1 MTAMDTSSAHISGNP
16 YVGPRTFSEAQ
27 SQLFF
32 GREWEARDLTARVVS
47 ERLTL
52 FYAQSGAGKSSLI
65 NTRLI
70 PNLRETEGYQVLP
83 VGRVSGHLP
92 DGVENV
98 DNIYTFNLISSL
110 DQSGDDPA
118 RLAQVPLNQFLASVA
133 LEWAT
138 DAQGQRVR
146 RWAYRPRAITPPY
159 PVASSAPTQGPRFAL
174 IIDQFEEIITGHPER
189 WAERESFFRQL
200 NQALLDDPSLWTV
213 LTLREDYVAA
223 LDPYADLLFNRLRA
237 RFYME
242 RMGTEA
248 ALEAIQQPAQ
258 LGGRPF
264 ASGVAEQLVDNLRQV
279 RVMGQQASVP
289 GQYVEP
295 VQLQVVCYQLWEN
308 LTQAAGDS
316 QPNTSAIITKDD
328 LQAAGDVDEA
338 LGQFYEEALMAVVA
352 DPDTDVSE
360 RQLRTWFA
368 SQLLTEAGTRGLVH
382 RGEAASAG
390 LPNEVADLLVQKFLL
405 RTELRAGGAWIE
417 LVHDRFVEPIT
428 RNNEAWW
435 PRNLSTLQRQA
446 ALWQEE
452 NRSAGLL
459 LRGDAL
465 REAEEWAA
473 RQSEELE
480 EHEIA
485 FLEACRVAVALETRE
500 QQQNRRLRLLSLV
513 AVLFAVASIWL
524 AVTANNSSRDA
535 DNARATAV
543 AEAERAETQ
552 TRAARAAEA
561 TAVAEKGRAQE
572 AQEEADREAENARSS
587 LVGQF
592 ALQARILSQ
601 AEPQY
606 SSLLAVESAILS
618 RSMSTERQNSDIEQA
633 FFDVLSQ
640 PAGLPLPG
648 HRGNAG
654 AFAFSS
660 DSRWL
665 IVGGTDGAIQRWQ
678 LERLSDGPTALAALP
693 DAIRNLSFTPDNH
706 KLIAVEENNSVTV
719 WSFADDEI
727 HGEPLQFHCE
737 YWGPETEYQTS
748 RNMIISVSPDNRW
761 LAIGG
766 GAAEQVVVGPGSYK
780 RVNGFPVC
788 LWSLDST
795 EPSSSGGNEG
805 EIVAS
810 DGLHLFT
817 RDSRWLIVSDSQ
829 EGIRAIELNSSN
841 VDGEDRK
848 ELQLT
853 SVTPYG
859 GIGYQAL
866 QSSVDGVWLAA
877 QDTYYSYRTC
887 LWNLAGLAESE
898 PTISTEDCFQDYSSL
913 QTSSHL
919 FFNRDNNGLFSI
931 ADSTIN
937 EWLLTPEG
945 RGDGRNITY
954 ASFPIGHSAYSE
966 QTDIVVLESRGA
978 MRFWKGSESLFAPD
992 NFLLEVPGQD
1002 TPIADMKFSPDG
1014 AWLVST
1020 DRYGSLRLWFTGQI
1034 DSRGMPNPL
1043 PLRFT
1048 AAPVEISG
1056 SGRSEG
1062 SNPTRYFV
1070 IKNADGE
1077 YEVRDADKPESDGRV
1092 IDNPGKTDA
1101 IHIGVSGRWM
1111 ATTQSSNSIVVA
1123 EKQAANGEWFQGASI
1138 EGQFIAASPN
1148 GRWIVYRDSDKNGQV
1163 WESSQQRSIAT
1174 IQNLQFAL
1182 FSPDSRWLRTTDTN
1196 RQTILW
1202 ELRSDGLAEA
1212 YQGTDQR
1219 EADYFARG
1227 IFSPGGRFYIWNMTS
1242 DSIAVVDLSTTD
1254 PFSQSRVIEEVR
1266 GELAIAVF
1274 SPDETTQAFV
1284 ATTLSSYHLRFS
1296 ADSRVEITRLPRVE
1310 IYDTRFVTFSQ
1321 EGKWLITPDGFY
1333 FGTPTL
1339 AIWNTNDFSG
1349 SIELE
1354 ANPTITSAVIAD
1366 DSRTLAV
1373 VDEQGGFH
1381 LYRLQED
1388 TWTYERTLDSG
1399 YYPYGI
1405 AFDRTG
1411 KRIIASGFRQG
1422 EESVRVWDIAE
1433 SGEQTPVYAID
1444 MASLTTAGYRPDFSP
1459 VVNGRW
1465 LPLLHNELQAIYIYD
1480 LTAVDP
1486 TEPVLELTHGANHI
1500 LQQTSTQDGKWM
1512 VVEWSD
1518 GMVYRIDL
1526 QADSVLPAAE
1536 VIGKLEGQIDNVT
1549 ATTDGDR
1556 LLLGKSQVA
1565 IALWNLEAGQKLK
1578 QPQLKGSTWGYL
1590 AEIMDGGVQ
1599 PWAIIGNNFTHNYLW
1614 NIDSADLPVLLPS
1627 DVTLMPSPDG
1637 RWLLGK
1643 SYSNS
1648 SLTLWNIGDDNSLQ
1662 SIQVEEISEQS
1673 NMWIVGFSPDSSLF
1687 AGYESRYD
1695 IDSFDLILWETN
1707 RPSQPLRRLNLQ
1719 GIDGLNDLAFPASI
1733 SPDNRWLALGSS
1745 TGTVLLWDLHRDSDT
1760 PIHEWKAHEDT
1771 IQSLTF
1777 SSIGTRMLTQS
1788 YTGEI
1793 GFWNLEQ
1800 SVVTGIRFESTEI
1813 IPLNFSEDG
1822 RWLVQRGSGTI
1833 QFWPTQVEDLEK
1845 LACQNAGRNLTI
1857 QEWEELFP
1865 NQEYR
1870 VTCPEFPVH
1879 PSLTTSYLEQG
1890 RTLAQQ
1896 GEIEQAAAAFE
1907 QAKEYGV
1914 REFVDAEKEAKRIYG
1929 SVLAEEARQLAQQGE
1944 ITEAVTRFTQAL
1956 EFSPALGINPE
1967 SAANSEYAGSLYS
1980 EGLNLATQG
1989 DIGNS
1994 LTKLSQALEVEPN
2007 LGFDPKSMILDIL
2020 GPITLEQI
2028 TAALVAGD
2036 EADALE
2042 LVKMIQ
2048 PLSADT
2054 GILPFDLQLCRLGR
2068 YQALTETV
2076 DPGCQR
2082 LNKAHQIAPNE
2093 VVTGTVQN
2101 QFGDLWMLTIDQ
2113 SSFVTIT
2120 LSAAEDS
2127 YLDSYLQLYD
2137 ARFDLIAYHDDI
2149 QPRVLQDS
2157 IAPNT
2162 RLQPGHYWIVA
2173 TRCCPEDNQ
2182 GSIGEYIMEVTAAA
2196 IEESTQ

>member
-118 RLAQVPLNQFLASVA
+118 RLAQVPLNQFLASMA

-146 RWAYRPRAITPPY
+146 RWAYRPRAIIPPH
-159 PVASSAPTQGPRFAL
+159 PVASSSPLPGPRFAL

-352 DPDTDVSE
+352 DPETDVSE

-390 LPNEVADLLVQKFLL
+390 LPNEVVDLLVQKFLL

-435 PRNLSTLQRQA
+435 PKNLSTLQRQA

-452 NRSAGLL
+452 NRSTGLL

-500 QQQNRRLRLLSLV
+500 QQQNRRLRLLALV
-513 AVLFAVASIWL
+513 AVLFAVVSIWL
-524 AVTANNSSRDA
+524 AVTARKNSQQAR
-535 DNARATAV
+535 NAEDTAV
-543 AEAERAETQ
+543 AEAERADTEAK
-552 TRAARAAEA
+552 AARAAEA
-561 TAVAEKGRAQE
+561 TAVAEKRNAQE
-572 AQEEADREAENARSS
+572 AQEKADREAANAQS
-587 LVGQF
+587 LLIKQIT
-592 ALQARILSQ
+592 LQARNLSQ
-601 AEPQY
+601 GAPQY

-693 DAIRNLSFTPDNH
+693 DSIRNLSFTPDNR
-706 KLIAVEENNSVTV
+706 KLIAVDENNGVTV

-727 HGEPLQFHCE
+727 HGEPVQLRCG

-748 RNMIISVSPDNRW
+748 RNMMISSSSDSRW

-766 GAAEQVVVGPGSYK
+766 GPAELVEDGPSS
-780 RVNGFPVC
+780 RIVNSFPVC
-788 LWSLDST
+788 LWSLDEI

-841 VDGEDRK
+841 VDGEERK
-848 ELQLT
+848 ELHLT
-853 SVTPYG
+853 RVSTYG

-866 QSSVDGVWLAA
+866 QSSADGVWLAA
-877 QDTYYSYRTC
+877 QNTYYSYRTC

-945 RGDGRNITY
+945 RGDDRNITY
-954 ASFPIGHSAYSE
+954 ASFPIDHSAYSE
-966 QTDIVVLESRGA
+966 QTDIVALESRGA
-978 MRFWKGSESLFAPD
+978 MRFWRGSESILVPD

-1014 AWLVST
+1014 AWLVSA
-1020 DRYGSLRLWFTGQI
+1020 DRYGSLRLWYTGQI
-1034 DSRGMPNPL
+1034 DSGGMPNPL

-1062 SNPTRYFV
+1062 SNPTRWFA
-1070 IKNADGE
+1070 IQNADGN
-1077 YEVRDADKPESDGRV
+1077 YEIRDADRPESDGRV

-1123 EKQAANGEWFQGASI
+1123 EKRAENGKWSQGASI
-1138 EGQFIAASPN
+1138 EGQFIATSPN

-1163 WESSQQRSIAT
+1163 WDSSQQRSIAT

-1202 ELRSDGLAEA
+1202 ELRSNGLAEA

-1227 IFSPGGRFYIWNMTS
+1227 IFSPGGRFYIWNTTS
-1242 DSIAVVDLSTTD
+1242 DSIAVVDRSTAD

-1266 GELAIAVF
+1266 GELEIAVF
-1274 SPDETTQAFV
+1274 SPDETQAFV

-1296 ADSRVEITRLPRVE
+1296 ANSRVEITRLPRVE
-1310 IYDTRFVTFSQ
+1310 IYNTRFVTFSQ
-1321 EGKWLITPDGFY
+1321 DGKWLIIPDGFY

-1339 AIWNTNDFSG
+1339 AIWNTSEFSG

-1354 ANPTITSAVIAD
+1354 ADPTITSAVIAD

-1373 VDEQGGFH
+1373 VGTLGEFY
-1381 LYRLQED
+1381 LYRLREE
-1388 TWTYERTLDSG
+1388 TWTYERALDSEF
-1399 YYPYGI
+1399 YQLDNL
-1405 AFDRTG
+1405 AFDRSS
-1411 KRIIASGFRQG
+1411 KRIIAHKYGQDG
-1422 EESVRVWDIAE
+1422 ESFRVWDIAE
-1433 SGEQTPVYAID
+1433 SGEQTPVYVID
-1444 MASLTTAGYRPDFSP
+1444 MASMTTVAYGPDFSP
-1459 VVNGRW
+1459 VANGRW
-1465 LPLLHNELQAIYIYD
+1465 LPLLHNELRAMYIYD

-1486 TEPVLELTHGANHI
+1486 TAPVLELTHSPNYI
-1500 LQQTSTQDGKWM
+1500 LLHTLTQDGRWL

-1518 GMVYRIDL
+1518 GVVYRIDL
-1526 QADSVLPAAE
+1526 QADSVIPAEE
-1536 VIGKLEGQIDNVT
+1536 VIGKLEGQINTVA
-1549 ATTDGDR
+1549 ATDDGE
-1556 LLLGKSQVA
+1556 LFLLGKSQVA
-1565 IALWNLEAGQKLK
+1565 IALWDLQTTRRLE
-1578 QPQLKGSTWGYL
+1578 QPQLQGSTWGYL
-1590 AEIMDGGVQ
+1590 AGILDGGDQ
-1599 PWAIIGNNFTHNYLW
+1599 PWVIISNNFANHYLW
-1614 NIDSADLPVLLPS
+1614 NIGGTDLPVQLPS
-1627 DVTLMPSPDG
+1627 DVTPMPSPDG
-1637 RWLLGK
+1637 RWLLGQ
-1643 SYSNS
+1643 SYRSR
-1648 SLTLWNIGDDNSLQ
+1648 SLTLWHVEDDNSLQ
-1662 SIQVEEISEQS
+1662 SIQVEEIGEQS

-1777 SSIGTRMLTQS
+1777 SPIGTRMLTQS

-1870 VTCPEFPVH
+1870 VTCPEFSVH
-1879 PSLTTSYLEQG
+1879 PSVIISYREQG
-1890 RTLAQQ
+1890 QILAQR
-1896 GEIEQAAAAFE
+1896 GEVAQALAILE
-1907 QAKEYGV
+1907 QAKKYGAT
-1914 REFVDAEKEAKRIYG
+1914 EFTDSKIEVKR
-1929 SVLAEEARQLAQQGE
+1929 VLIEEARKLAQQGE
-1944 ITEAVTRFTQAL
+1944 ITGAVTRFKQAL
-1956 EFSPALGINPE
+1956 ELDSTLDIDPE
-1967 SAANSEYAGSLYS
+1967 AEAERNYVS
-1980 EGLNLATQG
+1980 GLIDRWRFLAQAG
-1989 DIGNS
+1989 DIPS
-1994 LTKLSQALEVEPN
+1994 A
-2007 LGFDPKSMILDIL
+2007 IAIYR
-2020 GPITLEQI
+2020 
-2028 TAALVAGD
+2028 
-2036 EADALE
+2036 EA
-2042 LVKMIQ
+2042 
-2048 PLSADT
+2048 
-2054 GILPFDLQLCRLGR
+2054 
-2068 YQALTETV
+2068 
-2076 DPGCQR
+2076 
-2082 LNKAHQIAPNE
+2082 
-2093 VVTGTVQN
+2093 
-2101 QFGDLWMLTIDQ
+2101 LTIDPELETNPYAAQ
-2113 SSFVTIT
+2113 SANDLCWFGALSGYVTQI
-2120 LSAAEDS
+2120 
-2127 YLDSYLQLYD
+2127 LDACETAVRL
-2137 ARFDLIAYHDDI
+2137 
-2149 QPRVLQDS
+2149 
-2157 IAPNT
+2157 APNDGNIRDSRGLAYALT
-2162 RLQPGHYWIVA
+2162 GNTTEAIADFTFALKYAEQEGLGNDFIAKRSAWLADLKAGIDPAIIFDAA
-2173 TRCCPEDNQ
+2173 TL
-2182 GSIGEYIMEVTAAA
+2182 
-2196 IEESTQ
+2196 ESLR